1 MCALCS
7 VHVCHAYIASSLR
20 DLLNSLAHLG
30 ASEIDQKLRVLVP
43 LTEDLSLV
51 PIVNIWSLT
60 PANNS
65 KPRTSKDLSWPP
77 LVPPY
82 THIQHNIK

>member
-1 MCALCS
+1 MCALYS
-7 VHVCHAYIASSLR
+7 VHVCHAYIASYLR

-51 PIVNIWSLT
+51 PIVNIWSLK
-60 PANNS
+60 PVNNS

-77 LVPPY
+77 LVPP
-82 THIQHNIK
+82 THIYNTT